1 MEKRR
6 ITFKGILCL
15 LVLLALAAG
24 AYCWS
29 LMQPDGS
36 TVVIEQDGEELYR
49 IDFTAR
55 TETET
60 LTVNGTV
67 IEVGP
72 AGAAFVSSP
81 CPDQVCVEAGLCDR
95 VGETAVCLP
104 QRVSIRIVGDGGD
117 GAVDAMTG

>member
-6 ITFKGILCL
+6 ITFKEILCL

-24 AYCWS
+24 AYLWS
-29 LMQPDGS
+29 LMQPDGG

-81 CPDQVCVEAGLCDR
+81 CPDQVCVRHGATDQ
-95 VGETAVCLP
+95 TADPIACLP
-104 QRVSIRIVGDGGD
+104 NGLVVEVVANPQTSQLDG
-117 GAVDAMTG
+117 VT

>member
-1 MEKRR
+1 MMRSR
-6 ITFKGILCL
+6 GRLFYGIISLCMTA
-15 LVLLALAAG
+15 VLLLSSAPVPVLA
-24 AYCWS
+24 
-29 LMQPDGS
+29 
-36 TVVIEQDGEELYR
+36 EEASN
-49 IDFTAR
+49 D
-55 TETET
+55 
-60 LTVNGTV
+60 GTV

>member
-6 ITFKGILCL
+6 ITFKEILCL
-15 LVLLALAAG
+15 LVLLTLAAG
-24 AYCWS
+24 AYLWS
-29 LMQPDGS
+29 LMQPDGG

-81 CPDQVCVEAGLCDR
+81 GHSSARGIRSPSIGAPSSSDDQIWTIR
-95 VGETAVCLP
+95 VYQPPALLKRGK
-104 QRVSIRIVGDGGD
+104 
-117 GAVDAMTG
+117 